1 VVTRPA
7 EELHGDGFG
16 LRRWTTS
23 DAGEVYRVIQDTIEH
38 LAPWTLWVLGG
49 YTEDDAA
56 QFVETASAAWASGES
71 FDYAVTTG
79 EGELIGACA
88 LMARI
93 GPGGFEIGYW
103 LHHAYTGRGLMTK
116 AVTLLIPEAFRLGAD
131 RLEIVHDAAN
141 TASGAIPGRLGFAEL
156 SRRPRRGTLTPGETG
171 VDVVW
176 QLRRP

>member
-1 VVTRPA
+1 VARKPA
-7 EELHGDGFG
+7 EELRGEEFA
-16 LRRWTTS
+16 LRRWSVS
-23 DAGEVYRVIQDTIEH
+23 DAAEVYRVIQDTIEH

-56 QFVETASAAWASGES
+56 QFVETATAAWGSGES
-71 FDYAVTTG
+71 YDYAVTTP
-79 EGELIGACA
+79 EGGLIGSCA

-93 GPGGFEIGYW
+93 GPGGLEIGYW

-116 AVTLLIPEAFRLGAD
+116 AVALLVPEAFGTGAD

-141 TASGAIPGRLGFAEL
+141 TASGAIPARLGFTEL
-156 SRRPRRGTLTPGETG
+156 SRHPRRGTLTPGETG

-176 QLRRP
+176 QLLRP